1 MAEQVAPGLGVR
13 IGNGHLPGYI
23 VGQPPRRTAPFRT
36 NQRNVISSRMIDPLA
51 PTAGIAA
58 RLTLVAALLAILW
71 LVVAWAL
78 A

>member
-1 MAEQVAPGLGVR
+1 
-13 IGNGHLPGYI
+13 
-23 VGQPPRRTAPFRT
+23 
-36 NQRNVISSRMIDPLA
+36 MIDPLA

>member
-1 MAEQVAPGLGVR
+1 
-13 IGNGHLPGYI
+13 
-23 VGQPPRRTAPFRT
+23 
-36 NQRNVISSRMIDPLA
+36 MIDPLA

-58 RLTLVAALLAILW
+58 RLTLAAALLAVLW